1 MEDEGLRMAEV
12 GKVAQLALKT
22 IPPGKT
28 LKGSVSISSE
38 LKCLHNNSVVQHVV
52 DQSGLSK

>member
-1 MEDEGLRMAEV
+1 MAEV